1 MESRGF
7 LLTTHVTAPEV
18 VALALFVL
26 GGGSTVVDT
35 EDVAIQA
42 HAIAPGRFS
51 WRKFPDQ
58 INLELVRVALSD
70 ARKPAS
76 GALVSG
82 KGKSGWSLTPAGQ
95 RWCESNAE
103 ALLTGDMT
111 KNRAERRAGSIDE
124 QRWQRER
131 ARIVT
136 SAAWSQWQA
145 PESDGR
151 VSRDAAHDLFR
162 IDRYVAGRAREL
174 KVNRLREMFNGD
186 PELRPFIDAV
196 AMVALRED

>member
-1 MESRGF
+1 M
-7 LLTTHVTAPEV
+7 TTQVTAPEV

-26 GGGSTVVDT
+26 GGASTVVDT
-35 EDVAIQA
+35 EDVAVQA

-70 ARKPAS
+70 ARKREN

-95 RWCESNAE
+95 RWCESRADV
-103 ALLTGDMT
+103 LLSRDLT
-111 KNRAERRAGSIDE
+111 KNREDRRAGSIDE

-131 ARIVT
+131 ARVVT
-136 SAAWSQWQA
+136 SPAWSQWQITGA
-145 PESDGR
+145 AGQ

-162 IDRYVAGRAREL
+162 IDRYVVGRAREL
-174 KVNRLREMFNGD
+174 KVNRLREMFEAD
-186 PELRPFIDAV
+186 SELRPFIDAI
-196 AMVALRED
+196 ATIALRED